1 MEGKLMDSFYF
12 ATHTRGQDIL
22 HIFSSKQTVE
32 LLLIETCGQDMLRE
46 KFQFMGKIT
55 VGVRFYLS
63 YQFAVLTFYPYKPTE
78 LLTRFRQV

>member
-1 MEGKLMDSFYF
+1 MDSLCF
-12 ATHTRGQDIL
+12 TDHTRGQDIL

-55 VGVRFYLS
+55 RFILIPS
-63 YQFAVLTFYPYKPTE
+63 IEFPNLQ
-78 LLTRFRQV
+78 

>member
-1 MEGKLMDSFYF
+1 MDSLCF
-12 ATHTRGQDIL
+12 TDHTRGQDIL

-55 VGVRFYLS
+55 LPGRKM
-63 YQFAVLTFYPYKPTE
+63 A
-78 LLTRFRQV
+78 LLTQIFCHLACQCFSDEKVSCTR